1 METLYTAVGTLL
13 GRTKTVTE
21 KSAPFT
27 SREVGI
33 ADQNVPALLR
43 MGVLTVFKEVAP
55 APPAEVHVAEAGAE
69 EEKSKVA
76 GGIWTFTKDEL
87 KDKTLPELL
96 SCIESL
102 CEQYEIAPHKVKTI
116 RGAVQFLS
124 KDLR

>member
-13 GRTKTVTE
+13 GRTKTVTAE
-21 KSAPFT
+21 SAPFT

-43 MGVLTVFKEVAP
+43 IGAIKVYSAPIEPKEKDAP
-55 APPAEVHVAEAGAE
+55 VSIE
-69 EEKSKVA
+69 EETSKVE
-76 GGIWTFTKDEL
+76 GGVWTFTKAEL
-87 KDKTLPELL
+87 EGKTLPELL

-102 CEQYEIAPHKVKTI
+102 CEQYEIAPPKVKTI
-116 RGAVQFLS
+116 RGAIQFLS

>member
-13 GRTKTVTE
+13 GRTKTVTSE
-21 KSAPFT
+21 SAPFT

-43 MGVLTVFKEVAP
+43 MGVLKEVKETAP
-55 APPAEVHVAEAGAE
+55 TLPDEERVEEAVAE

-76 GGIWTFTKDEL
+76 GGVWTFTKDEL

-102 CEQYEIAPHKVKTI
+102 CEQYEIAPPKVKTI
-116 RGAVQFLS
+116 RGAIQFLS